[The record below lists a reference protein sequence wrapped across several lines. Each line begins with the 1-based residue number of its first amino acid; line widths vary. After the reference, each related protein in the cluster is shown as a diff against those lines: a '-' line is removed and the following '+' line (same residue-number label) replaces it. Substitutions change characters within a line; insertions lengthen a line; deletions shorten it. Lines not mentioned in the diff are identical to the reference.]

1 MRFIVLCVY
10 GRIAAGNPAS
20 YTIYKFRK
28 KNWKLLILQIM
39 ESAKTER
46 VLQTT
51 ADGSATIYIPSI
63 DEHYHSVRGAL
74 TESRHVY
81 LSCGVLH
88 RASRLDMP
96 RPLRVMEV
104 GFGTG
109 LNAALCASSGV
120 AMHYMAFELYPL
132 AAAEVEALGYGA
144 YVDGETLCKLHSAP
158 WDSAVAINDNF
169 TIEKIHADM
178 TVTPLPQEID
188 VVLYDAFAP
197 DKQPEMWQAGLFRRV
212 YDVMTDGATL
222 TTYCAKGCVRRM
234 LEAVGLHVERLPGPP
249 GGKREIL
256 RATKMPS

>member
-1 MRFIVLCVY
+1 M
-10 GRIAAGNPAS
+10 
-20 YTIYKFRK
+20 
-28 KNWKLLILQIM
+28 
-39 ESAKTER
+39 ER
-46 VLQTT
+46 VIQPT

-63 DEHYHSVRGAL
+63 DEHYHSVKGAL
-74 TESRHVY
+74 TESLHIY

-88 RASRLDMP
+88 RASQLKNP

-120 AMHYMAFELYPL
+120 AMHYMAFEMFPL

-144 YVDGETLCKLHSAP
+144 YVDGAVLGKLHSAS
-158 WDSAVAINDNF
+158 WDIPVAINDNF
-169 TIEKIHADM
+169 TIEKIHADV
-178 TVTPLPQEID
+178 TVAPLPQEVD

-197 DKQPEMWQAGLFRRV
+197 EKQPEMWDPGLFRRIC
-212 YDVMTDGATL
+212 DVMADRATL

-234 LEAVGLHVERLPGPP
+234 LEAVGLQVERLPGPP

-256 RATKMPS
+256 RATKLSL